1 MIPDLEQYIYD
12 TLQAQSTLVTLTG
25 GRITNIYGSRATL
38 QFPYVVYQITEDQ
51 EQDTFTTDGMSCT
64 IEFHIF
70 DIAEG
75 NTNANARAIIDQIRG
90 DAALQSNKMPTYGL
104 HRRIVGELPNGWQ
117 VSQIIR
123 TGGSTAHER
132 DVLHYIE
139 TYRCTGSVGT

>member
-1 MIPDLEQYIYD
+1 MIPELETFIYD
-12 TLQAQSTLVTLTG
+12 TLQAQATLVTLTG

-38 QFPYVVYQITEDQ
+38 AFPYVVYQITEDQ
-51 EQDTFTTDGMSCT
+51 EQDTFSNDGMTCT

-70 DIAEG
+70 DVAEG

-90 DAALQSNKMPTYGL
+90 DAATQSNKIPTYGL
-104 HRRIVGELPNGWQ
+104 HRKIIGELPSGWQ
-117 VSQIIR
+117 ASQIIR

-132 DVLHYIE
+132 DILHYIE